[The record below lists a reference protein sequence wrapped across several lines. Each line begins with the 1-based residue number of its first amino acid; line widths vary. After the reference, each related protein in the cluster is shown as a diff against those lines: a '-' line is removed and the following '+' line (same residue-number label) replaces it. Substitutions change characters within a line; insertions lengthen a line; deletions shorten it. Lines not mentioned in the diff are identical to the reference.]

1 MLTFSYWHWNVDRV
15 DNMIYLIN
23 LLDITII
30 VSLVIIVTLI
40 VIYLIKHHGKNCS
53 CCSGKCD
60 CCKKKKN
67 KVLKNEMN
75 TKYK

>member
-30 VSLVIIVTLI
+30 VKIVVVVLENVIVA
-40 VIYLIKHHGKNCS
+40 
-53 CCSGKCD
+53 
-60 CCKKKKN
+60 KKIKN
-67 KVLKNEMN
+67 KVLKNKMN